1 MRIDSMPS
9 DSLASLAASIQ
20 QVALAPVFI
29 NPMIPR
35 VKAELWT
42 TKAMRSIIFQKNFWL
57 WRQALLPSL
66 DAGWRANDTHTCKS
80 FTTGSSSNWE
90 HRCAL
95 RCWFQGCEDVLH
107 ALGQ

>member
-1 MRIDSMPS
+1 
-9 DSLASLAASIQ
+9 
-20 QVALAPVFI
+20 
-29 NPMIPR
+29 MIPR

-95 RCWFQGCEDVLH
+95 RCWFQGCEDGVH
-107 ALGQ
+107 ALSQLKSRSVEDSVTGGDCFLMQVAA